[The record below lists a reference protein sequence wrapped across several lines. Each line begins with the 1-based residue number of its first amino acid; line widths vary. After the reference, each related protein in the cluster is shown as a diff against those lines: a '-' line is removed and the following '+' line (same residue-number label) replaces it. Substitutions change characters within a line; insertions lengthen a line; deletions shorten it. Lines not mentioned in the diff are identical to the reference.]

1 MRSIV
6 DLLRRDR
13 AARRFFLAYGQSS
26 LGTGAGY
33 VALLLVAYQR
43 FHSPWAI
50 ALVLLADFMP
60 PMFLSPLFG
69 ALVDRRSRRLC
80 AITADV
86 ARATAF
92 VGLALIPSFPVTVA
106 LAVVAGSATALSK
119 PALLARLPDAAARGR
134 PPAAAACAGGRARAA

>member
-50 ALVLLADFMP
+50 ALILLADFMP

-80 AITADV
+80 AITADE
-86 ARATAF
+86 ARAAAF
-92 VGLALIPSFPVTVA
+92 FGLALITYFKVEVEFTI
-106 LAVVAGSATALSK
+106 VVDLY
-119 PALLARLPDAAARGR
+119 
-134 PPAAAACAGGRARAA
+134 